1 MNCPYKEYFASLVRQ
16 AKLKER
22 INSSFDEDITMT
34 TTKNNMM
41 AQDDCQKNHKNI
53 CNRSVANKTDKVKV
67 GGEKISG
74 LTMVVVADPAASSPS
89 LNRLRFQQQQEKAAT
104 SHIPLHLRWGV
115 VDSPSRKCSHTT
127 HHQNRPPSPP
137 IRKPSYDT
145 WSNFEQS
152 ITEYE
157 DNELRTCDT
166 MVEEEYPIMETYK
179 KEENFAK
186 NDPVVQNV
194 QSAFFDRLYAS
205 AGEEGH
211 YSSADAPAPPPAGAE
226 VWTRA
231 CVLPQRI
238 QSKKNDRGG
247 RLCQQEN
254 VGVVVA
260 AAAAGVFNNASRWAP
275 STNSA
280 PVMGLLPMGE
290 RRPSCC

>member
-41 AQDDCQKNHKNI
+41 AQEDCQKNHKNI

-152 ITEYE
+152 KTGYDDDES
-157 DNELRTCDT
+157 RTCDA
-166 MVEEEYPIMETYK
+166 MVEEEYPIIETTK
-179 KEENFAK
+179 KEEDFAK
-186 NDPVVQNV
+186 NDPVVQNKIDPFYLSV
-194 QSAFFDRLYAS
+194 
-205 AGEEGH
+205 GERH
-211 YSSADAPAPPPAGAE
+211 CSSADEPPPGTV

-231 CVLPQRI
+231 CILPQCV

-254 VGVVVA
+254 VRVVVA